1 MFVDVA
7 TRKRR
12 NALFAFF
19 FIPGLSMASW
29 VTRTPAIR
37 DTLGVS
43 IAEMGSILFGLSV
56 GSMSGILLAGWLVD
70 RCGTKSIMA
79 AGLWCIV
86 AAMAFIAAGDAT
98 SQPFIVALG
107 LASFGFGMGISEIAV
122 NIDGADVERVTGTHL
137 LHALHGCFSLGTV
150 CGALIG
156 IALNAFVFPVFWHMV
171 GIAIVCALLIVGL
184 IKYIPENSAL
194 QRVEPSDGLRTA
206 TPSLWRD
213 PSILAIASIVL
224 AMALAEGSAN
234 DWLPLLIVDEYGL
247 SQTSGS
253 MVFLAFACAM
263 TVGRFSG
270 GILLKRLSRP
280 AVIRASAIV
289 GAIGIATIIIATEPF
304 FAGVAVILWG
314 LGASLGFPVAISA
327 AGDSGPNGA
336 ERVKWVAIAGY
347 IAFLVGPPLLGFIG
361 EVAGLR
367 NALFV
372 VLAFVAAAS
381 FVRIPAMHHFYKHT

>member
-1 MFVDVA
+1 
-7 TRKRR
+7 
-12 NALFAFF
+12 
-19 FIPGLSMASW
+19 MASW

-70 RCGTKSIMA
+70 RFGTKTIVA

-86 AAMAFIAAGDAT
+86 AAMAFIAAGEST
-98 SQPFIVALG
+98 SQPLIVALG

-122 NIDGADVERVTGTHL
+122 NIDGADVERATGTHL
-137 LHALHGCFSLGTV
+137 LHALHGFFSLGTV

-156 IALNAFVFPVFWHMV
+156 IALNALVFPVFWHML
-171 GIAIVCALLIVGL
+171 GIAIFCSSLIVSL
-184 IKYIPENSAL
+184 IRYIPGGSAI
-194 QRVEPSDGLRTA
+194 QHAAASDNLRIA
-206 TPSLWRD
+206 SRSLWRD
-213 PSILAIASIVL
+213 PSILAIAFIVL

-234 DWLPLLIVDEYGL
+234 DWLPLLIVDEYGF

-270 GILLKRLSRP
+270 GILLKRLGRP
-280 AVIRASAIV
+280 TVIRASAIV
-289 GAIGIATIIIATEPF
+289 GAIGIATIIFATEPL
-304 FAGVAVILWG
+304 FAAVAVILWG
-314 LGASLGFPVAISA
+314 LGASLGFPIAISA

-361 EVAGLR
+361 EAAGLR
-367 NALFV
+367 NALLI
-372 VLAFVAAAS
+372 VLTLVAAAS
-381 FVRIPAMHHFYKHT
+381 FVRIPASRQVYQHT

>member
-1 MFVDVA
+1 MDVA

-70 RCGTKSIMA
+70 RYGTKSIMA

-98 SQPFIVALG
+98 SQPFVVALG

-122 NIDGADVERVTGTHL
+122 NIDGADVERVTGAHL

-171 GIAIVCALLIVGL
+171 GIAIVCALLIVSL
-184 IKYIPENSAL
+184 IQYIPENSAL
-194 QRVEPSDGLRTA
+194 QRAEPSDGLRTA

-213 PSILAIASIVL
+213 PAILAIASIVL

-247 SQTSGS
+247 SPTSGS

-270 GILLKRLSRP
+270 GYLLKRLGRP

-289 GAIGIATIIIATEPF
+289 GAIGIATIIFATEPF

-361 EVAGLR
+361 EAAGLR
-367 NALFV
+367 NALLV
-372 VLAFVAAAS
+372 VFAFVAAAS
-381 FVRIPAMHHFYKHT
+381 FVRIPAVHHVYKHT